1 MRASFATFVRYASL
15 SLFLGGVFLRRLMQY
30 RVDFVLG
37 SAGFAVSV
45 LTRTLFIY
53 LVFRHVAQ
61 IDGWSFPE
69 VLFLFGFSLIPRGL
83 DHMFTDQL
91 WELGRKLV
99 QRGEFFKYLIRPIDP
114 LFHLVS
120 ERFFYPDGLGEMLA
134 GIGILVYAAGH
145 LQLGLGPAEIAMGAV
160 LVLCGALIYTAIK
173 LVFGALAFWTVS
185 SLPAMNAA
193 YQVSSFVKYPL
204 EIFHPALQN
213 LLLWVLPFGF
223 TAYVPAVY
231 LLRGDTTLVYWTPLV
246 ALVSFA
252 LAYQVWRIGINRYEM
267 TGS

>member
-1 MRASFATFVRYASL
+1 MRDHFAIFARYASL
-15 SLFLGGVFLRRLMQY
+15 SLFLGGVFLRRLLQY

-37 SAGFAVSV
+37 CAGFAVSV
-45 LTRTLFIY
+45 LTRALFIY
-53 LVFRHVAQ
+53 LVFQQVAL
-61 IDGWSFPE
+61 IDGWSYHE

-99 QRGEFFKYLIRPIDP
+99 QRGEFFKYLIRPINP

-134 GIGILVYAAGH
+134 GAAILGYAAS
-145 LQLGLGPAEIAMGAV
+145 QLGLGLGPGQLAVAVV
-160 LVLCGALIYTAIK
+160 LVLSGALIYTAIK
-173 LVFGALAFWTVS
+173 LAFGALAFWTVS

-204 EIFHPALQN
+204 DIFHPAIQN

-223 TAYVPAVY
+223 TAYVPVRY
-231 LLRGDTTLVYWTPLV
+231 LLRGDTSLVYWTPLV
-246 ALVSFA
+246 ALLSFVLA
-252 LAYQVWRIGINRYEM
+252 LQVWRAGVNRYEM

>member
-1 MRASFATFVRYASL
+1 MRTFARYASL

-30 RVDFVLG
+30 RVDFFLG

-53 LVFRHVAQ
+53 LVFQQVAL
-61 IDGWSFPE
+61 IDGWSFHE

-99 QRGEFFKYLIRPIDP
+99 QRGEFFKYLIRPVNP

-134 GIGILVYAAGH
+134 GLAILAYAAAH
-145 LQLGLGPAEIAMGAV
+145 LPLSIGPVEMAMAV
-160 LVLCGALIYTAIK
+160 ALVLCGALIYTAIK

-204 EIFHPALQN
+204 DIFHPAAQQ

-223 TAYVPAVY
+223 TAYVPTLY
-231 LLRGDTTLVYWTPLV
+231 LLRGDTSLVYWTPLV
-246 ALVSFA
+246 ALLSFA
-252 LAYQVWRIGINRYEM
+252 LALHVWRVGVNRYEM